1 MTSFD
6 KEGSPELEFW
16 FEFGSNYSYLSV
28 MRIEALAAQQGVRI
42 VWKPFLLGPVF
53 KRFGWNTS
61 PFVLQKEKGQY
72 VWMDMAR
79 QCDKY
84 GLPWTRPTAF
94 PRSALLP
101 MRVALIGA
109 DRAWIAAFCK
119 RMMQLNF
126 VADREIDTIEAVG
139 EVLTELGLPC
149 DELIECARSEDCKI
163 QLRKQTE
170 KAVELGLFG
179 APTFLVAK
187 EMFWGNDRLEDAL
200 AMAAQRGR
208 AVR

>member
-1 MTSFD
+1 
-6 KEGSPELEFW
+6 
-16 FEFGSNYSYLSV
+16 
-28 MRIEALAAQQGVRI
+28 
-42 VWKPFLLGPVF
+42 
-53 KRFGWNTS
+53 
-61 PFVLQKEKGQY
+61 
-72 VWMDMAR
+72 
-79 QCDKY
+79 
-84 GLPWTRPTAF
+84 
-94 PRSALLP
+94 
-101 MRVALIGA
+101 
-109 DRAWIAAFCK
+109 
-119 RMMQLNF
+119 MQLNF